1 MSSAGSTLC
10 IANLK
15 NVLMEMLACREEGVT
30 RQGEMFLCEFMR
42 AVGVHICQTAGC
54 KVQVLP
60 GFGAACH
67 LVSKQ
72 QLFVEGRR
80 D

>member
-1 MSSAGSTLC
+1 MFC

-15 NVLMEMLACREEGVT
+15 NVLMEMLACRGGGGVK
-30 RQGEMFLCEFMR
+30 RQGEMFLCEFMLSF
-42 AVGVHICQTAGC
+42 GVHICQTAGC

-72 QLFVEGRR
+72 QLFVKGRR